1 VIRRRP
7 TAVYRVID
15 EEELLGRDAALDTI
29 IRAEP
34 WRQPAGPPAARG
46 GWGGLSRRRTG
57 WGSTALAVAALAAV
71 AAALL
76 RLGGDVGESHASV
89 ARSAASS
96 RTPQRLRTATKR
108 TSLHVEVAAS
118 RHATPRP
125 RFIAASPSTGRAR
138 KAEPRLARRRAAARQ
153 LQPSAGSPPAA
164 TVSPAD
170 PSPAQAGP
178 AAEFGFER

>member
-1 VIRRRP
+1 MRRRP

-15 EEELLGRDAALDTI
+15 EEELLGRDTAVDTSI
-29 IRAEP
+29 LAEP
-34 WRQPAGPPAARG
+34 WRPPAASPAARG
-46 GWGGLSRRRTG
+46 RWGGLSRRRTG

-76 RLGGDVGESHASV
+76 SLGGDVGASHASV
-89 ARSAASS
+89 VRPPASS
-96 RTPQRLRTATKR
+96 WTPLRLWTATKR
-108 TSLHVEVAAS
+108 TSLHVAVAAS
-118 RHATPRP
+118 RHATTRP
-125 RFIAASPSTGRAR
+125 RFIADSPSTGRLG
-138 KAEPRLARRRAAARQ
+138 KAESRRARRRAAARQ